1 MADDAGR
8 QLGDLLRQR
17 LVALL
22 GEARRAVE
30 DAGALAALPAAGA
43 PWTGTALDG
52 HLLAP
57 PALPAR
63 GNPVAA
69 QVLAALRKL
78 ATSSGPEEV
87 AGTFGWDPAAG
98 GAPRGIACAVRL
110 GPDGGPGLA
119 CALVVTA
126 TGLEVVASGAS
137 GEEAAVLA
145 LDERWGLRAGGR
157 VAGRLSVAL
166 GADGPPTV
174 EGATAG
180 DVLRLALWRS
190 PASPGEGPGIDLGAL
205 AFTAELTFRADG
217 APSLTGRLQIRGG
230 AVRLP
235 LQELAALI
243 PGLDPVPLDLDVGF
257 DSAKGVDIAGSST
270 LTVRLASGASL
281 AGLSTGPLDVSVAL
295 SGTALDVRVAG
306 SLGIDLPGVPV
317 QLDLAGLGLSMPF
330 SLGAGAPAGFDPSRL
345 VPAVPTGAAI
355 DLDLPMISGSGR
367 VQRTD
372 DGRYAGLISVSLPPL
387 SVNAFGV
394 LGLDPISLLVVLGA
408 RFPPPGIQIG
418 FGFSVNGIGG
428 IVGINARVDREALTR
443 AVFDGTAAAMLF
455 PADPQAQSRQVVAAL
470 PAIFPAAP
478 GRVIVGPMF
487 QLAWGG
493 GLLTATVALLLEL
506 PDPPRVTL
514 LGKIAL
520 SLPDPVLPLILIQV
534 TFVGQVDPA
543 EPSISFVASLS
554 GSSIVGIPLTGDLFF
569 LTRGGADAEMVL
581 SVGGFHPQFRRP
593 RGVPEMQRLSME
605 LSPSPLL
612 DLRCS
617 AYFAVTTNS
626 VQFGARVDL
635 VAEIA
640 GCGLRGHLS
649 FDVLVEL
656 QPLHFLAEVSA
667 SVSVRV
673 LGETL
678 AAIGLDLSLEGPA
691 RWRARGRGTV
701 ELFLFS
707 ASFDFDFEWGDPPAV
722 ARAAPDVGKLLGEA
736 FRAPDAWG
744 ARPPDPRAAPIV
756 LTAAATRALADG
768 RVVHPH
774 GTLTARQK
782 VLPLGIAIDRFH
794 HLPVDAQRWD
804 VGSPVLGDERPV
816 SGAPEVREPF
826 APGEFLTLDHTQ
838 QLGRPAFESFRAGVD
853 LVSGEAL
860 VAPAKTADLGYETKV
875 IVDAV
880 RAERV
885 DIDLGD
891 LVAGIEEVVSAG
903 AGHPA
908 WLTPPQA
915 PIIVE
920 PEVRRAVVSGGS
932 AVAAPDRGAAPGATV
947 TELYEAVDL
956 AVRAGPL
963 RRVGVV
969 EAWEL
974 VS

>member
-8 QLGDLLRQR
+8 QLGHLLRER
-17 LVALL
+17 LVALFD
-22 GEARRAVE
+22 EARRAVE
-30 DAGALAALPAAGA
+30 DAGALPALTPAGA
-43 PWTGTALDG
+43 PWTGTALEG
-52 HLLAP
+52 HLLAA
-57 PALPAR
+57 PALPAG

-69 QVLAALRKL
+69 QVLAALGKL
-78 ATSSGPEEV
+78 ATGGPDHV
-87 AGTFGWDPAAG
+87 AGVFGWDPVAG
-98 GAPRGIACAVRL
+98 GAPRGIACAIRL

-119 CALVVTA
+119 GALVVTA

-145 LDERWGLRAGGR
+145 LDERWALRAGGR
-157 VAGRLSVAL
+157 VAGRLRVGLS
-166 GADGPPTV
+166 ADGPPTI

-180 DVLRLALWRS
+180 DVLRLALSRS
-190 PASPGEGPGIDLGAL
+190 PASPQEGPGIDLGAL
-205 AFTAELTFRADG
+205 AFTAELTLGPDG
-217 APSLTGRLQIRGG
+217 APSLKGRLQIRGG

-235 LQELAALI
+235 LQEFAALV
-243 PGLDPVPLDLDVGF
+243 PGLGPVPLDLDIGF
-257 DSAKGVDIAGSST
+257 GSATGVDIAGSPT
-270 LTVRLASGASL
+270 LRVRLASGASL
-281 AGLSTGPLDVSVAL
+281 PGLSMGPLDVTVAL
-295 SGTALDVRVAG
+295 NGTALEVRLAG
-306 SLGIDLPGVPV
+306 SVGLDLGGVPV
-317 QLDLAGLGLSMPF
+317 HLDLAGLGLGMPF
-330 SLGAGAPAGFDPSRL
+330 SLGGEAPAGFDRSRL
-345 VPAVPTGAAI
+345 VPAVPSGAGI
-355 DLDLPMISGSGR
+355 DLGLPMISGSGR
-367 VQRTD
+367 VQRTG
-372 DGRYAGLISVSLPPL
+372 DGRYTGLISVSLPPL

-394 LGLDPISLLVVLGA
+394 LGLDPFSLLVVLGA
-408 RFPPPGIQIG
+408 TFPPPGIQIG

-428 IVGINARVDREALTR
+428 IVGINTRVDREALTR

-455 PADPQAQSRQVVAAL
+455 PADPQAQSREVVAAL

-520 SLPDPVLPLILIQV
+520 SVPNPALPLILIQV
-534 TFVGQVDPA
+534 TFFGQVDLS
-543 EPSISFVASLS
+543 EPSISFVASLA

-569 LTRGGADAEMVL
+569 LTRGGDDAEMVL

-593 RGVPEMQRLSME
+593 RGVPDMQRLAME

-626 VQFGARVDL
+626 VQFGGHVDL
-635 VAEIA
+635 MGEIA
-640 GCGLRGHLS
+640 GCGLRGHLA
-649 FDVLVEL
+649 FDVLIEL
-656 QPLHFLAEVSA
+656 QPLHFIAEVSV
-667 SVSVRV
+667 SISVRV

-691 RWRARGRGTV
+691 RWRARGRGTI

-722 ARAAPDVGKLLGEA
+722 PRAVPDIGKLLGDA
-736 FRAPDAWG
+736 FRAPDAWV
-744 ARPPDPRAAPIV
+744 ARPPDPRLSPIV
-756 LTAAATRALADG
+756 LTAAATRALASG

-782 VLPLGIAIDRFH
+782 VVPLGIVIDRFNH
-794 HLPVDAQRWD
+794 FPVDAQRWD
-804 VGSPVLGDERPV
+804 VASPVLGPERPAT
-816 SGAPEVREPF
+816 GGTEVREPF
-826 APGEFLTLDHTQ
+826 APGEFLNLDDAQ
-838 QLGRPAFESFRAGVD
+838 QLGRPAFEAFRAGVV

-875 IVDAV
+875 VAQAV
-880 RAERV
+880 AAVTV
-885 DIDLGD
+885 DIDVGELF
-891 LVAGIEEVVSAG
+891 AGIEQIVAAG

-908 WLTPPQA
+908 WFAPPEQ
-915 PIIVE
+915 PIVVAS
-920 PEVRRAVVSGGS
+920 EVRRVVVSGWS
-932 AVAAPDRGAAPGATV
+932 AVVAPDVEAAPEATA
-947 TELYEAVDL
+947 TELHEAVDL
-956 AVRAGPL
+956 VAQADPL

-974 VS
+974 VA